1 MECATNLLVAKKPH
15 KWKIRAGLLVLIV
28 GVVKLQDAI
37 RAALRDCDL
46 KTSSVCHH
54 AQEGLK
60 SAIYVLAAG
69 LLVFIYGYVKRF
81 KSLRSS
87 ALQSL

>member
-1 MECATNLLVAKKPH
+1 MGKKPH
-15 KWKIRAGLLVLIV
+15 KWKIRAGLVVLIA

-37 RAALRDCDL
+37 RAVLRDCDV

-54 AQEGLK
+54 AQDGLQ
-60 SAIYVLAAG
+60 SAIYVLVAG

-81 KSLRSS
+81 KSLRRS

>member
-1 MECATNLLVAKKPH
+1 MGKKPH
-15 KWKIRAGLLVLIV
+15 KWKIRVGLAVIIA

-37 RAALRDCDL
+37 RTVLRDCDV
-46 KTSSVCHH
+46 KTSAACHH
-54 AQEGLK
+54 AQNGLQ
-60 SAIYVLAAG
+60 SAIYVLVAG

-81 KSLRSS
+81 KSLRRS